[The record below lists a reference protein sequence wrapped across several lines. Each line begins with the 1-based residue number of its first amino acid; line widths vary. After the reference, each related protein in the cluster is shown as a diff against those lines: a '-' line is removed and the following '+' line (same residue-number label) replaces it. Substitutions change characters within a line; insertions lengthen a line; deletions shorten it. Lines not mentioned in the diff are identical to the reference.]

1 MTRLLTALFALIL
14 ACTTLGPAAAQSPEY
29 RIQPGDL
36 LDITVLEDASL
47 NRRTLVLP
55 DGRISLPLAGTV
67 VAGGQTIE
75 QVQRNIAQRLA
86 SNFAV
91 EPNVFVALASIAP
104 PGVAEAFETP
114 ITIFAAGQVASPGAL
129 QVPEGTTLLQA
140 IGLVSPGRVAATHRI
155 QLRRM
160 DPRTGQ
166 ERLFLF
172 NYRAVERGGAIQA
185 MLPLQDG
192 DVIVVPERRLF
203 E

>member
-1 MTRLLTALFALIL
+1 MTRLLTAIFALIL
-14 ACTTLGPAAAQSPEY
+14 ALTTLGPAAAQSPEY

-67 VAGGQTIE
+67 VAGGQTID

-104 PGVAEAFETP
+104 PAAAAALVEP
-114 ITIFAAGQVASPGAL
+114 ITIFAAGQVATPGAL

-140 IGLVSPGRVAATHRI
+140 ISLVSPGRFAATNRI

-172 NYRAVERGGAIQA
+172 DYKAVERGGTIQA